1 MASPIPS
8 FPARTLGAIV
18 AFLLLPLSLGAQSGT
33 LSGRVTAA
41 GEPVSGAAVIVTG
54 TGRGTQTRQDGSY
67 RLTVPAGRYEV
78 RTRLIGYSS
87 GRDSAT
93 IVAGQTTT
101 LDFAVRRSAATLEAL
116 TTLGTRG
123 QERTVI
129 DAPVPIDVLSA
140 AEIKTTGRTETAQMI
155 QAVAPSFNF
164 PRTSIGDGT
173 DHVRPATLRGL
184 APDQT
189 LVLINGKRRHNSAL
203 VNVNGFVGRGSAP
216 VDLNAIP
223 SSMIERIEILRDGAA
238 AQYGSDA
245 IAGVI
250 NVILKEGAGGESVT
264 TLGQNN
270 TSYNQSDDVTGL
282 GGAPTTPYPI
292 QAGERSAHDG
302 KLFDEA
308 LDFGWRS
315 SGNAFIH
322 VAGELHDR
330 GRTNRTLPDPRI
342 QFFPNDPRETNPAN
356 PLPDGR
362 MNHLQGDAYVHD
374 LQGFWNGGTRI
385 GSVDAYTFGGVAS
398 RRGEA
403 AGFWRRANDPSGRRQ
418 PAIYPEGFLPLIH
431 SNILDA
437 SGAIGAKG
445 QLGGW
450 DWDLGTVYGG
460 NQFGFVIKHTMN
472 VSLGP
477 TSPTE
482 FDAGKLRFQQST
494 TTLDFNRSFR
504 DLLPVPVAV
513 AGGAEFRADKYKI
526 VAGEFGSWVNG
537 GAKVPDQNGNPT
549 TAPAPPGAQVFPGFK
564 SDSGGKPGDAG
575 SHTRNNTALYL
586 DLSSDVT
593 SKWLVDVAGRFE
605 HYNDFGNT
613 TTGKFSTRYQ
623 VYPGYAIRG
632 AVSTGFRAPSLMQE
646 FFSSTATN
654 FVSGVPFDIKTFP
667 ASTPEAAALGAS
679 PLKAE
684 KSMNA
689 GFGIAAEPLSSLS
702 ITADYYY
709 IEIDDR
715 IVLSNNF
722 TGAAAVAALASIGVT
737 GVSGGRYFTNAI
749 DTRTHGYDII
759 ANYGLTFS
767 TTSVLRL
774 SAAYNWNRTRVT
786 RVDTLP
792 TNLSGLKA
800 SLFDR
805 VEQARIEI
813 GNPENN
819 LILGA
824 AYTLSK
830 LGANVRVQRYGQVT
844 QYGTTP
850 SNTYGPLDQTFS
862 PKWITDVAANYG
874 FGRLNVTLGVDNVF
888 DVYPDRNNNNGNIST
903 LAAENGGT
911 SNFGIFPYNGIS
923 PFGFNGRFLY
933 TKLAVGL

>member
-1 MASPIPS
+1 MASRTPIA
-8 FPARTLGAIV
+8 FNARAGAIL
-18 AFLLLPLSLGAQSGT
+18 ALLLLPGALHAQSGAGT
-33 LSGRVTAA
+33 LSGRVTA
-41 GEPVSGAAVIVTG
+41 SGAPVADATVLVAG
-54 TGRGTQTRQDGSY
+54 TGRGTRTRADGSY
-67 RLTVPAGRYEV
+67 RITIPAGRYEV
-78 RTRLIGYSS
+78 RMRHFGYSS

-93 IVAGQTTT
+93 IIADQTTT
-101 LDFAVRRSAATLEAL
+101 LDFSVRRAAATLEAF

-129 DAPVPIDVLSA
+129 DAPAPIDVLSSS
-140 AEIKTTGRTETAQMI
+140 EIKATGRAEPAQMI

-216 VDLNAIP
+216 VDLNTIP
-223 SSMIERIEILRDGAA
+223 SAMIDRIEILRDGAA

-250 NVILKEGAGGESVT
+250 NIVLKQGVGGEAT
-264 TLGQNN
+264 TELGQSF
-270 TSYNQSDDVTGL
+270 TTYNRADDV
-282 GGAPTTPYPI
+282 PVTPYPI
-292 QAGERSAHDG
+292 QQGTRSARDG
-302 KLFDEA
+302 KLFDQQ
-308 LDFGWRS
+308 LDYGWSWANS
-315 SGNAFIH
+315 SFLH
-322 VAGELHDR
+322 VAGEYRDR

-342 QFFPNDPRETNPAN
+342 QYFPNDPRETNPSY
-356 PLPDGR
+356 PLPNGR
-362 MNHLQGDAYVHD
+362 LNHLQGDASTRD
-374 LQGFWNGGTRI
+374 LQGFWNGGTRFGDI
-385 GSVDAYTFGGVAS
+385 DAYTFGGVSS
-398 RRGEA
+398 RKGEA

-418 PAIYPEGFLPLIH
+418 PAIYPDGFLPLIH
-431 SNILDA
+431 SDILDI

-445 QLGGW
+445 QMGGW

-460 NQFGFVIKHTMN
+460 NQFGFVIKNSMN

-482 FDAGKLRFQQST
+482 FDSGKLRFQQST
-494 TTLDFNRSFR
+494 TTLDFSRSFR
-504 DLLPVPVAV
+504 DLLPVPLAV
-513 AGGAEFRADKYKI
+513 AAGAEFRADKYTI
-526 VAGEFGSWVNG
+526 VGGETASWINAGGR
-537 GAKVPDQNGNPT
+537 VPDQNGNPT
-549 TAPAPPGAQVFPGFK
+549 TAAAPPGAQVFPGFK
-564 SDSGGKPGDAG
+564 ADSGGKPGDAG
-575 SHTRNNTALYL
+575 ANSRNNSALYL

-605 HYNDFGNT
+605 HYSDFGNT
-613 TTGKFSTRYQ
+613 TTGKFSTRYE
-623 VYPGYAIRG
+623 VLPGYALRG
-632 AVSTGFRAPSLMQE
+632 SVSTGFRAPSLMQE

-667 ASTPEAAALGAS
+667 ANTAEAAALGAS

-684 KSMNA
+684 KSRNV
-689 GFGIAAEPLSSLS
+689 GFGMGIEPLAGLS
-702 ITADYYY
+702 FTADYYY

-749 DTRTHGYDII
+749 DTRTRGYDII
-759 ANYGLTFS
+759 ANYGFS
-767 TTSVLRL
+767 PSPNQALRL

-792 TNLSGLKA
+792 TNLSGLRT

-805 VEQARIEI
+805 VEQARIEV

-819 LILGA
+819 LILAGT
-824 AYTLSK
+824 YTRSK

-844 QYGTTP
+844 QFGTSAT
-850 SNTYGPLDQTFS
+850 NLYGPLDQTFS
-862 PKWITDVAANYG
+862 PKWITDVSASYG
-874 FGRLNVTLGVDNVF
+874 VGRFNLTVGADNLF

-911 SNFGIFPYNGIS
+911 ANFGIFPYNGIS
-923 PFGFNGRFLY
+923 PFGFNGRFIF